1 MHVAVADTKPPE
13 TVHVCPL
20 MLPSV
25 PMPPWELL
33 QPAQDE

>member
-1 MHVAVADTKPPE
+1 MHVAVADTCPPV

-25 PMPPWELL
+25 PTPLRELL
-33 QPAQDE
+33 QPTQAE